1 MSATGNRLLVS
12 FLIFSMLFFA
22 VALLVRND
30 PEPDSGVDGREDAQ
44 QDVGQDVRQ
53 ESSVVA
59 PATQVAAVDPRIGAE
74 AGSVIPSAIDSEAG
88 SAIPSAIGA
97 EAGSVIPS
105 AIDSEAEATAPSASA
120 YASSTVRRDR
130 PGDHSILGSFD
141 FEAPARHFKLPKRLR
156 EISGLTM
163 VEGDRLLAHDDEKGV
178 VVKIDHRDGSIVK
191 DFKLGGPRGLVADD
205 LEGIAAADGRLYL
218 VSSSGRLY
226 EFGEGADGATVSY
239 NRYETGIGRFY
250 EIEGLAYDPDQRML
264 LLVSKNPRNA
274 GQADLIALYRW
285 SLETRRLVEDG
296 HTFIETSA
304 LARRIGRKKFQPS
317 GIERHPVSGNYIV
330 VAARQRAVAEI
341 TPQGTVLAV
350 RELKAGRHRQAE
362 GISFASDHTMVIAD
376 EGAGKRATL
385 SFYPVAKGR

>member
-30 PEPDSGVDGREDAQ
+30 PEPDLDVDVRQDTRQ
-44 QDVGQDVRQ
+44 DVRQDVGQDVGQDVVVDVHQ

-59 PATQVAAVDPRIGAE
+59 PATRVAAVDPRLDSE
-74 AGSVIPSAIDSEAG
+74 ADSVTPTVIDSEAT
-88 SAIPSAIGA
+88 
-97 EAGSVIPS
+97 
-105 AIDSEAEATAPSASA
+105 ATSASA
-120 YASSTVRRDR
+120 SASSTVRRDR

-141 FEAPARHFKLPKRLR
+141 FEEPARQFKLPNRLR

-163 VEGDRLLAHDDEKGV
+163 VGGDRILAHDDEKGV
-178 VVKIDHRDGSIVK
+178 VVEIDHRDGSIVK

-264 LLVSKNPRNA
+264 LLVSKNPMNS

-285 SLETRRLVEDG
+285 SLDTRRLVEGG

-317 GIERHPVSGNYIV
+317 GIERHPVSGNYFV

-362 GISFASDHTMVIAD
+362 GISFASDYTMVIAD